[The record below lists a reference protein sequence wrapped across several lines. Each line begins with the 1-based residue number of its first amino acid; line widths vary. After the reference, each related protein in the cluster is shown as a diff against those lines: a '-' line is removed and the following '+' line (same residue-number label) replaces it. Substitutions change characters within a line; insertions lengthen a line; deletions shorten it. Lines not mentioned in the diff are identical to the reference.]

1 MATRDLYVLEI
12 CPSTKPPS
20 APRVPGA
27 PCYPHILTP
36 LFSPSRQMNDKPHY
50 QCQIVTNNGL
60 ALTPYSTRTLRS
72 VSHRALT
79 VVNKASLPAD
89 ARSAAS
95 RSAASPSAASPS
107 AVASVFW
114 VNVRTR
120 EEQLVATI
128 QPSSQSNVRA
138 ANCGP
143 QSSLSRRSLPLPLR
157 LPSCVTSGRPL
168 CNTSKP

>member
-1 MATRDLYVLEI
+1 MYMATRDLYVLEI

-20 APRVPGA
+20 APRAPGA

-95 RSAASPSAASPS
+95 RSAASPSA
-107 AVASVFW
+107 VASVFW

-138 ANCGP
+138 ANCVP